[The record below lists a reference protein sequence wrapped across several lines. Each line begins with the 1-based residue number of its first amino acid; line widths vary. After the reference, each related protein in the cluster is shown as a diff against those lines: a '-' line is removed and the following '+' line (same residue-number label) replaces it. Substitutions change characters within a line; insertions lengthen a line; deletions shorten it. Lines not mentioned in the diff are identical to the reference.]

1 MTQKNEV
8 LAREDNRIALIS
20 TKRTPPQEDCAAIA
34 ETEISV
40 NTTEQT
46 CVFDVGEEIR
56 VGRTR
61 PRLLTTLARIIER
74 LKPVGSAKI
83 DDSHLEARHNIH
95 HNFRA
100 NDIRF

>member
-8 LAREDNRIALIS
+8 LAREGNRISLIP
-20 TKRTPPQEDCAAIA
+20 TTLTTIQEDCAAIA
-34 ETEISV
+34 EREMPV
-40 NTTEQT
+40 NPIEPT

-56 VGRTR
+56 VGRTS

-74 LKPVGSAKI
+74 LKRVGSRKI

-95 HNFRA
+95 HNVRI
-100 NDIRF
+100 NGIRL